1 MRLFDGT
8 LRKLFDSCLI
18 GLILG
23 LCFGVGGQG
32 VISVERRGLTS
43 VGISM
48 IKNKMVTWSSIF
60 IIGISIPGKTVFILT
75 HWGRVMHICISK
87 ITIIGSDNGLAPSIW
102 TNAGIFL
109 IGPLGRNVSE
119 ILIANYAFS
128 LKKVRWKMLSGKWGP
143 FCFGLNVLIEALG
156 VRFKL
161 LASGGI
167 GTRLSYCV
175 QNLLY
180 ITFLIYIC
188 GSSGNWQGL
197 GSRKGTLY
205 AVSHSIA
212 HIHVSDTELFSPF
225 SVHHSGY
232 LSRIGLLWSLCGLTT
247 DELPW

>member
-1 MRLFDGT
+1 MVWFLSDWP
-8 LRKLFDSCLI
+8 DI
-18 GLILG
+18 GVM
-23 LCFGVGGQG
+23 FGGWRSGGHFG
-32 VISVERRGLTS
+32 IKTRLTS

-48 IKNKMVTWSSIF
+48 IKNNMVTWSSIF
-60 IIGISIPGKTVFILT
+60 IKGISIPGKRVFILT

-87 ITIIGSDNGLAPSIW
+87 ITIIGSDNGLSPGRRQAIIW
-102 TNAGIFL
+102 TNVGILL
-109 IGPLGRNVSE
+109 IGPLGTNVSE
-119 ILIANYAFS
+119 ILIAIYAFS
-128 LKKVRWKMLSGKWGP
+128 LKKVHWKMSSGKWRP
-143 FCFGLNVLIEALG
+143 FCFGRNVLIEALG

-161 LASGGI
+161 LASGGME
-167 GTRLSYCV
+167 TRLSYCV

-180 ITFLIYIC
+180 ITLLIYIC
-188 GSSGNWQGL
+188 GSNGNWQGF